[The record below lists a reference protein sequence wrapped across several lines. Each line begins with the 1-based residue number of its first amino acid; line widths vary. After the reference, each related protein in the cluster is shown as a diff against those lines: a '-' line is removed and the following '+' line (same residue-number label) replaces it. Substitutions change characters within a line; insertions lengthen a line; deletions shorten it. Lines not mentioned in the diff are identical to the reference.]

1 MTDEKKMRLAENN
14 RRWREKNR
22 EKFNEYHRNYYR
34 EHKDTINA
42 RRAEQYQRA
51 KEDDR

>member
-1 MTDEKKMRLAENN
+1 MTDDRKMRLAENN

-22 EKFNEYHRNYYR
+22 ERFNEYHRRYYH
-34 EHKDTINA
+34 EHKGEINA

-51 KEDDR
+51 KEDGR